1 MAFRIIRNDITKV
14 TTDAIVNT
22 ANPEVAIGGGVD
34 SAIYEAAGVEKLLQA
49 RKEIGRLEVGEVA
62 ITPAFDLDAKYIIHS
77 SGPYWIDGSHHEA
90 ELLRQCYDKSLEIAH
105 EQGCE
110 SIAFPLMATGTYGFP
125 KELGLQIAL
134 EAFNAFLL
142 QHEMEIVL
150 VVFGE
155 TAYKLSGQIF
165 EDVRAYVDNIYV
177 AKRLQQEY
185 HRESVV
191 LRDEARPHE
200 APSAPIRVEA
210 NRSCSSV
217 FLSSRPDFISREES
231 DFLSDEEIDTYEEV
245 DFDVDENDESDEK
258 LYEAK
263 ALKEVVKV
271 EETGS
276 ATFPI
281 PAFSIPPQHDF
292 QMHQDIG
299 TFGDYLQQMINKKG
313 MKNSEVYI
321 AANLTKQYFSKLINN
336 KVAPSK
342 IKILSLAIA
351 LHLNM
356 DETVDFLRMS
366 GYALSPFSEVDRI
379 FEYFIRNKIYD
390 IYRIDIMLFDCGLP
404 TLVND

>member
-34 SAIYEAAGVEKLLQA
+34 SAIYEAAGEAKLLQA
-49 RKEIGRLEVGEVA
+49 RKAIGRLEVGEVA
-62 ITPAFDLDAKYIIHS
+62 ITPAFDLEAKYIIHS
-77 SGPYWIDGSHHEA
+77 SGPYWIDGSHREA
-90 ELLRQCYDKSLEIAH
+90 ELLRQCYQKSLELAYEH
-105 EQGCE
+105 HCE

-134 EAFNAFLL
+134 ETFNAFLL

-155 TAYKLSGQIF
+155 TAFKLSGQIF
-165 EDVRAYVDNIYV
+165 EDVREFVDNTYV
-177 AKRLQQEY
+177 AQRLQQEY
-185 HRESVV
+185 R
-191 LRDEARPHE
+191 RDY
-200 APSAPIRVEA
+200 APSTPIRVES

-217 FLSSRPDFISREES
+217 FLSSRPDFISREEN
-231 DFLSDEEIDTYEEV
+231 DLLSDEEIETYEEI
-245 DFDVDENDESDEK
+245 DSDVDEDDKSDDK

-271 EETGS
+271 EETEKS
-276 ATFPI
+276 SFPT
-281 PAFSIPPQHDF
+281 PSFSLPPQIDF
-292 QMHQDIG
+292 HMQQDIG
-299 TFGDYLQQMINKKG
+299 TFGDYLQQMINRKG
-313 MKNSEVYI
+313 MKNSEVYT
-321 AANLTKQYFSKLINN
+321 AANMTKQYFSKLIKG
-336 KVAPSK
+336 KVTPSK
-342 IKILSLAIA
+342 AKILSLAIA

-366 GYALSPFSEVDRI
+366 GYAFSPFSQVDRI

-390 IYRIDIMLFDCGLP
+390 IYRIDIVLFDYGLP
-404 TLVND
+404 TLVNE

>member
-34 SAIYEAAGVEKLLQA
+34 SAIYEAAGAEKLLQA
-49 RKEIGRLEVGEVA
+49 RKEIGRLEIGEVA

-90 ELLRQCYDKSLEIAH
+90 ELLRQCYDKSLELAH
-105 EQGCE
+105 EHGCE

-210 NRSCSSV
+210 NRSCSSS
-217 FLSSRPDFISREES
+217 FLAARPNHIVRRDDEGEEDFHIQ
-231 DFLSDEEIDTYEEV
+231 
-245 DFDVDENDESDEK
+245 N
-258 LYEAK
+258 
-263 ALKEVVKV
+263 
-271 EETGS
+271 
-276 ATFPI
+276 
-281 PAFSIPPQHDF
+281 
-292 QMHQDIG
+292 DIG

-342 IKILSLAIA
+342 TKILSLAIA